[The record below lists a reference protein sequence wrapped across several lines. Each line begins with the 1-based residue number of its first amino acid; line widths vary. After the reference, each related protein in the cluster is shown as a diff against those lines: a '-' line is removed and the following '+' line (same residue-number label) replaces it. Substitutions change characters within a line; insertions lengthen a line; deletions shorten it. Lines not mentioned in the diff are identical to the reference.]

1 MNPKTVTRLGALVLN
16 RPTLTQ
22 IAREAGV
29 SVSFVSQIAAG
40 KKNAT
45 NAVKEAAARVLA
57 MPVDEI
63 FGKQESR

>member
-1 MNPKTVTRLGALVLN
+1 MNQEAKNRLAELVLGG
-16 RPTLTQ
+16 PTLTQ

-45 NAVKEAAARVLA
+45 KAVQEAAARVLS

-63 FGKQESR
+63 FGEQEH

>member
-1 MNPKTVTRLGALVLN
+1 MNAPNENRLAELILN

-40 KKNAT
+40 RKKPT
-45 NAVKEAAARVLA
+45 QAVQKAAAKVLS

-63 FGKQESR
+63 FGEEEL